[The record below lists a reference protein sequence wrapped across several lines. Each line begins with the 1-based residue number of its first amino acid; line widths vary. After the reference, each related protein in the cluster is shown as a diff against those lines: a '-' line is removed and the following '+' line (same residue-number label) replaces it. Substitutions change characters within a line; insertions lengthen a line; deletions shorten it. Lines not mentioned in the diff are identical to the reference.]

1 MIDLF
6 RKTLYMGLG
15 ALHMTKEKAEQLVED
30 LVKKGEVNTEEAKH
44 LVSELVQKGEQ
55 QKEELSQFI
64 RGEMEKRR
72 FDLGLVTKK
81 DIERLEQRIKE
92 LEDQLKPSEQ

>member
-1 MIDLF
+1 MIDLL

-15 ALHMTKEKAEQLVED
+15 ALYMTKEKAEQLVED
-30 LVKKGEVNTEEAKH
+30 LVKKGEVSTDEAKT
-44 LVSELVQKGEQ
+44 LISELIQKGEQ
-55 QKEELSQFI
+55 QKEELAQFI

-81 DIERLEQRIKE
+81 DLERLEQRIKE
-92 LEDQLKPSEQ
+92 LEERLNPPVT

>member
-1 MIDLF
+1 MMDLF
-6 RKTLYMGLG
+6 RKTLYMSLG
-15 ALHMTKEKAEQLVED
+15 ALSMTKEKAEQVVED
-30 LVKKGEVNTEEAKH
+30 LVKRGEVNTEEAKH
-44 LVSELVQKGEQ
+44 LVSEMLQKGEQ

-64 RGEMEKRR
+64 KGEMEKRR

-92 LEDQLKPSEQ
+92 LEERLNQSAQ